1 MEVFR
6 TILWLLIA
14 AILTIIVAA
23 QIRSEGR
30 TKRMQERDRDHD
42 ERQKE
47 PSHERAKDREWWI

>member
-1 MEVFR
+1 MEVLSI
-6 TILWLLIA
+6 ILWLLIA

-30 TKRMQERDRDHD
+30 TKRRQERERDHD
-42 ERQKE
+42 GQQKD